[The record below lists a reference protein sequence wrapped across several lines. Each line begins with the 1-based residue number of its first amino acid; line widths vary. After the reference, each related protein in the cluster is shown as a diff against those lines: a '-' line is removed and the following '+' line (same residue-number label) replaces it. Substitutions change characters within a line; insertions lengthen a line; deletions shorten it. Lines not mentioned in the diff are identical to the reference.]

1 MKTRMNFWL
10 LALMI
15 CTFVS
20 CADNANF
27 EPEEQAQERE
37 LFKEK
42 LSHEVTQAEARV
54 KLEKLLTKLNLPS
67 TRSGDTNSLPSI
79 TSVYTTGKA
88 AVATR
93 AGEEVE
99 PYFHIFNFGDNEGF
113 AIMSGDD
120 RIEPLLALAY
130 DGEFNPDEE
139 IDNPGFEIAYSRM
152 EDYYVNKVSSRA
164 LKPGD
169 IEIPPKDSL
178 PEPIV
183 HVDTAIFFPAGGPCP
198 VKWGQ
203 GWPYNIYCRIQPS
216 NSTVPVGSAGV
227 AVAQLMSIY
236 KYPSI
241 HYSYYYNKTYEFDWD
256 EMNQYTSFNEDD
268 NPFAN
273 DSTKYNQI
281 ARLIYLLNSSPN
293 LNVMYDEYSASVPGR
308 CYPDRIP
315 IALENFGYA
324 SGGEHIDYDSDTIIN
339 ELLNGYPVLI
349 GGSDVGM
356 VNNRVL
362 SHGWLGHGLMKL
374 ETTEEIYQFPR
385 GWITFG
391 PFETYYIKCNF
402 GKDGQHDG
410 YYLSG
415 VFDTNQGPVYPDTEP
430 TRSEV
435 EPGNYQYYMDAIVN
449 IRKQ

>member
-1 MKTRMNFWL
+1 MKKLSFFWI
-10 LALMI
+10 LALVI
-15 CTFVS
+15 CSVIS
-20 CADNANF
+20 CAEKEQF
-27 EPEEQAQERE
+27 EQELQTQKREQ
-37 LFKEK
+37 FKEK
-42 LSHEVTQAEARV
+42 LSHEVTQTEAREN
-54 KLEKLLTKLNLPS
+54 LEKLLTKLNIPS
-67 TRSGDTNSLPSI
+67 TRGGDSKLPPI

-88 AVATR
+88 AEMTR
-93 AGEEVE
+93 TGEAVE
-99 PYFHIFNFGDNEGF
+99 PYFHIFNFGDEEGF

-120 RIEPLLALAY
+120 RVEPLLALTTK
-130 DGEFNPDEE
+130 GEFNPDED

-152 EDYYVNKVSSRA
+152 GDYYVQQVSSRG
-164 LKPGD
+164 LTPGV

-256 EMNQYTSFNEDD
+256 EMNAYRNNNSS

-415 VFDTNQGPVYPDTEP
+415 VFDTNRGPIFSDTEP